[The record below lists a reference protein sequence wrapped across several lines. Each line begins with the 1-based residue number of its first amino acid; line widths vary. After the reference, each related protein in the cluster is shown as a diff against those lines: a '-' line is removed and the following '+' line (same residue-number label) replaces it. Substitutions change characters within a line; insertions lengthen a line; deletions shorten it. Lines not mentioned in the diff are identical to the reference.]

1 VTASLLHRRKK
12 AESFIECIPKKLSSL
27 WKREAGRD
35 FWEGSF
41 KNLN

>member
-1 VTASLLHRRKK
+1 MH
-12 AESFIECIPKKLSSL
+12 PKKLSSL

-41 KNLN
+41 KKID